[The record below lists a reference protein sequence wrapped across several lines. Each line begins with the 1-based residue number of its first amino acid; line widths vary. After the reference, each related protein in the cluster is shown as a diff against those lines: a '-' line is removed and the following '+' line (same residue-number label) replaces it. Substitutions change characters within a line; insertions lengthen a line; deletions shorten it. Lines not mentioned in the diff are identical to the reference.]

1 MVYEFFFFPMCH
13 SRWIIY
19 VKKPLFKKVPT
30 YLTSKYGLSIL
41 CTFKKCLGRTVSK
54 NLVARDV
61 MLEMLQE
68 VVVTKLCSISS
79 KISDQRQ

>member
-1 MVYEFFFFPMCH
+1 ML
-13 SRWIIY
+13 
-19 VKKPLFKKVPT
+19 KTPLFKKVPT

-79 KISDQRQ
+79 KILDQRQ